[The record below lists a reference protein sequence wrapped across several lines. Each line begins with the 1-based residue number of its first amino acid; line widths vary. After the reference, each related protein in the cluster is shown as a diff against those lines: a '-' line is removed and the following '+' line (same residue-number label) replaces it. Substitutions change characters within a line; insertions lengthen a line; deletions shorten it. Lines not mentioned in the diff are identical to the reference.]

1 MTSLLVLLAGYFPLV
16 AFAIGSACHLPCC
29 ASRAPDGADSCA
41 SGSCPLDLSAHAKSS
56 HLRHRSHAQGSD
68 RLCGLP
74 QVSTLESVLLSPITG
89 TADTDPGAQV
99 EHSRGDSR
107 SAPDDVATSAA
118 ALSMPCQ
125 HDCGAGTF
133 NYNSQRR
140 PRDTAALA
148 FATRARPTWTL
159 HVLAQANAHT
169 YTRDA
174 LRWQANPRAPPVLL

>member
-1 MTSLLVLLAGYFPLV
+1 MLALLAGYFPLV

-56 HLRHRSHAQGSD
+56 HLHHRSHVQGSD

-74 QVSTLESVLLSPITG
+74 QLSTLETVLLSPITSTVDTGPG
-89 TADTDPGAQV
+89 TQDG
-99 EHSRGDSR
+99 HSRGDSR
-107 SAPDDVATSAA
+107 SAPDDVATSTA
-118 ALSMPCQ
+118 ALSMSCQ
-125 HDCGAGTF
+125 HDCGTGTF

-148 FATRARPTWTL
+148 FATRARPPSTL
-159 HVLAQANAHT
+159 RMLARANAHT

-174 LRWQANPRAPPVLL
+174 LLWQANPRAPPILL